1 MFRSCIGEDVFMA
14 IKLPKVSDLFHLAGK
29 SALVT
34 GGTGSLGSIAAQA
47 FAGAGARVT
56 LAGGNKEKLDE
67 IVKEINDA
75 GGAARGVALRPDSEE
90 NVKTLVD
97 GTVKAQGG
105 IDILY
110 VASGLNKPGG
120 AAQQTLAEFDSVLDA
135 NVRQTFLVS
144 KAVALKMKE
153 QGHGG
158 KIIITSSVRGV
169 VATNNSVAYCT
180 SKAATDMLVKTLAT
194 EFGPAGIRVNA
205 IAPAL
210 FRSPLTS
217 WLYEDTDRAK
227 TVRANIISRLPLG
240 RLGEPDDFTGSVI
253 FLAAPASDY
262 INGHVL
268 YVDGGFTID

>member
-1 MFRSCIGEDVFMA
+1 MA
-14 IKLPKVSDLFHLAGK
+14 IELPKISNLFSLAGK

-34 GGTGSLGSIAAQA
+34 GGTGSLGSIAAYA
-47 FAGAGARVT
+47 LAGAGARVT

-67 IVKEINDA
+67 VVKAINDA

-97 GTVKAQGG
+97 GTIGAQDGL
-105 IDILY
+105 DILY
-110 VASGLNKPGG
+110 VASGFNKPGG
-120 AAQQTLAEFDSVLDA
+120 AAQQTLDEFDSVLDA
-135 NVRQTFLVS
+135 NVRQTFLIC
-144 KAVALKMKE
+144 KAAALKMKE
-153 QGHGG
+153 QARGG

-180 SKAATDMLVKTLAT
+180 SKAATDMLVKTFAT
-194 EFGPAGIRVNA
+194 EFGPAGICVNA

-227 TVRANIISRLPLG
+227 SVRANIISRLPLG
-240 RLGEPDDFTGSVI
+240 RLGEPDDFTGSVV
-253 FLAAPASDY
+253 FLASPASNY
-262 INGHVL
+262 VNGHIL